1 MRNDINELWFWRRE
15 NKTCNAR
22 FLNWASA
29 PEVMRLALIFSSLDL
44 LLNWKKKNVS
54 VSWNS
59 PAGYCLDLM
68 CVFAHYYFFL
78 SLSLSQLFSATVIDV
93 AQIPA
98 AQQMAFVSSPSARW
112 AAAPSRSSASA
123 YTNTNWYPETG
134 PSSARPLSKMTQGFT
149 RCAAPRTT
157 ATKSLTLK
165 CYLVRTRR
173 NNENTL
179 SLMLSI
185 FQTCCFVICK
195 LIVVQENLL
204 NLMSNS
210 PYFSSSD
217 WIQIFF

>member
-1 MRNDINELWFWRRE
+1 MCQCRE
-15 NKTCNAR
+15 IH
-22 FLNWASA
+22 
-29 PEVMRLALIFSSLDL
+29 PQGIVLIWCVCL
-44 LLNWKKKNVS
+44 LII
-54 VSWNS
+54 
-59 PAGYCLDLM
+59 
-68 CVFAHYYFFL
+68 FFFL

-123 YTNTNWYPETG
+123 YTNMNWYPETG
-134 PSSARPLSKMTQGFT
+134 PSSARPPSKMTQGFT

-165 CYLVRTRR
+165 CYLVRTWR

-185 FQTCCFVICK
+185 FQTCCGVICK
-195 LIVVQENLL
+195 LVIVQQNLL

-210 PYFSSSD
+210 PYFYSSN
-217 WIQIFF
+217 WIQIFITSYDLIWSYP